1 MRTPWILLALCLA
14 GSGCVVGRA
23 TGSLYEVPRERA
35 TECQDICT
43 KLDLQMSAVVV
54 ILNTTGCVC
63 EPKGVRASPAPAAAA
78 VSSSDGTGP
87 DVRTYGRG
95 GRGGGAVAAAQV
107 IAARAVQ
114 QARLGQ

>member
-1 MRTPWILLALCLA
+1 MRTPWIFLALCLA

-35 TECQDICT
+35 TECQEICT

-63 EPKGVRASPAPAAAA
+63 EPKGARAAAPAAA
-78 VSSSDGTGP
+78 VSSLGGTAPVAAPAARSSGS
-87 DVRTYGRG
+87 G
-95 GRGGGAVAAAQV
+95 GAAVAAAQV

>member
-1 MRTPWILLALCLA
+1 MRAPWILLALCLA

-35 TECQDICT
+35 TECQEICT

-63 EPKGVRASPAPAAAA
+63 EPKGARAAPAPAAAA
-78 VSSSDGTGP
+78 VSSLDGSAP
-87 DVRTYGRG
+87 AARSSGRG
-95 GRGGGAVAAAQV
+95 GAAVAAAQV

>member
-35 TECQDICT
+35 TECQEICT

-63 EPKGVRASPAPAAAA
+63 EPKGARAATTATAPAAAGVSGLA
-78 VSSSDGTGP
+78 GAAPAARSSS
-87 DVRTYGRG
+87 G
-95 GRGGGAVAAAQV
+95 GAAVAAAQV

>member
-1 MRTPWILLALCLA
+1 MRTPWIVLALCLA

-63 EPKGVRASPAPAAAA
+63 EPKGVRAAAPAAAG
-78 VSSSDGTGP
+78 VSSGAAPTARSS
-87 DVRTYGRG
+87 G
-95 GRGGGAVAAAQV
+95 GAAVAAAQV
-107 IAARAVQ
+107 IAARSVQ
-114 QARLGQ
+114 QRRLGQ

>member
-1 MRTPWILLALCLA
+1 MRTPWIVLALCLA

-23 TGSLYEVPRERA
+23 SGSLYEIPRERA

-63 EPKGVRASPAPAAAA
+63 EPKGARAATAPAAPAAAG
-78 VSSSDGTGP
+78 VSGAAPATAAPRASSGAA
-87 DVRTYGRG
+87 
-95 GRGGGAVAAAQV
+95 AVAAAQV

-114 QARLGQ
+114 QGRLGQ

>member
-35 TECQDICT
+35 TECQEICT

-63 EPKGVRASPAPAAAA
+63 EPKGARAATAPAAAG
-78 VSSSDGTGP
+78 VSSVAGAAPAARASSSS
-87 DVRTYGRG
+87 G
-95 GRGGGAVAAAQV
+95 GAAVAAAQV

>member
-43 KLDLQMSAVVV
+43 KLDLQMSAVVI

-63 EPKGVRASPAPAAAA
+63 EPKGARAAAPPAAGVSSLSGAAPAAASRPA
-78 VSSSDGTGP
+78 S
-87 DVRTYGRG
+87 G
-95 GRGGGAVAAAQV
+95 GAAVAAAQV

-114 QARLGQ
+114 QGRLGQ